1 MRLVG
6 ILALACGCN
15 QVFGVQ
21 HTELVDSPPAV
32 DAALPPVC
40 PAIGTV
46 PTFANELYQL
56 QARYCSSYATSSDTD
71 QAVALCNNVVA
82 AGTRDSELVPVAMTP
97 PSSPSYVRLAPEG
110 DRMLAGIYQTVA
122 PYGVVLHELSLD
134 AAGATD
140 RGVVFADKG
149 GAYIVASTPTR
160 GPVRA
165 VVFSVYDAQLAASVL
180 IEIEDPG
187 SGWTEKRRTPA
198 ETLGVSSVDEP
209 HLSADGLRLVFV
221 SYGGF
226 VGGDGGPAPE
236 PPTDPTME
244 PASPD
249 QPVFYTDRA
258 SRDEP
263 FGMAK
268 PLMTVPSF
276 VQWPHLTEDCGR
288 IYFSALNTVFYLRQ

>member
-6 ILALACGCN
+6 VLALTCGCN
-15 QVFGVQ
+15 QAFGLQ
-21 HTELVDSPPAV
+21 RTELVDSPPAV
-32 DAALPPVC
+32 DAAPPPAC

-56 QARYCSSYATSSDTD
+56 QARFCFSYAASGDTD
-71 QAVALCNNVVA
+71 QAVAICNSVVS
-82 AGTRDSELVPVAMTP
+82 AGARDTELAPVAMTP
-97 PSSPSYVRLAPEG
+97 PISPTYVRVAPEG
-110 DRMLAGIYQTVA
+110 NRLFAAVYQTVS
-122 PYGVVLHELSLD
+122 PYGLQLREFSLD

-140 RGVVFADKG
+140 LGVAFAAEDSP
-149 GAYIVASTPTR
+149 YLVASTPTR

-165 VVFSVYDAQLAASVL
+165 VVFSGYDAQLAASVL

-187 SGWTEKRRTPA
+187 SGWIEKRRTLV
-198 ETLGVSSVDEP
+198 ETLGVSSVSEP

-221 SYGGF
+221 SYDNGSTGSSGG
-226 VGGDGGPAPE
+226 
-236 PPTDPTME
+236 TDPDPSTTV
-244 PASPD
+244 PPSPD
-249 QPVFYTDRA
+249 QPVYYTDRA

-276 VQWPHLTEDCGR
+276 VQWPYLTEDCGR